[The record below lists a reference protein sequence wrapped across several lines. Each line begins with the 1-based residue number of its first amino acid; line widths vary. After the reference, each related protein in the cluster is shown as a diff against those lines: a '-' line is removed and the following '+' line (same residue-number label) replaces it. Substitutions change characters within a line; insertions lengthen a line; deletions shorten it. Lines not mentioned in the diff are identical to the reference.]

1 MEQRVKIGV
10 QMMMLKQEIKEQG
23 MYAVLEHLTKMG
35 FHAVEVSQIATPPEV
50 IAEMNRAQRELGME
64 IVAMS
69 AMVRNSF
76 KGRADIP
83 MDSLEEDFDKI
94 VSDCHALGCKVLRLG
109 MIDLSLVHSPQDML
123 KTCDEMEYYA
133 LKLKE
138 HGIDLYFHAHTFEF
152 HRYEGKPMMSHFVE
166 RTKALG
172 FELDTHWLHRGGMT
186 PAHVSIF
193 KDRILIFHLKD
204 YRVGLLPRDFQIAPG
219 NDLFGGLEEFA
230 EVGEGALDMPAYIQA
245 GLENGSKY
253 FMIEQDRGYGR
264 TAYESL
270 AISRDNLVKMGYGDW
285 F

>member
-1 MEQRVKIGV
+1 MEQRAKIGV

-23 MYAVLEHLTKMG
+23 MYSVLKHLTEMG

-50 IAEMNRAQRELGME
+50 IAEMNRAQKELGME

-76 KGRADIP
+76 KGRADIA

-109 MIDLSLVHSPQDML
+109 MIDLSLVHSPQEML

-166 RTKALG
+166 RTEALG

-186 PAHVSIF
+186 PAYVSTF

-204 YRVGLLPRDFQIAPG
+204 YRVGLLPRDFQLSPD
-219 NDLFGGLEEFA
+219 NDLFGGLEQFA

-270 AISRDNLVKMGYGDW
+270 AISRDNLIKMGYEDW

>member
-1 MEQRVKIGV
+1 MDKKAKIGV
-10 QMMMLKQEIKEQG
+10 QMMMLKQEIREHG
-23 MYAVLEHLTKMG
+23 MYAVLEKLTGMG
-35 FHAVEVSQIATPPEV
+35 FHAVEVSQIATPPAV
-50 IAEMNRAQRELGME
+50 IEEMNRAQKDLGME

-94 VSDCHALGCKVLRLG
+94 VSDCHALNCKVLRLG
-109 MIDLSLVHSPQDML
+109 MIDLSLVHSPQEML
-123 KTCDEMEYYA
+123 QTCDEMEHYA
-133 LKLKE
+133 RKLKE
-138 HGIDLYFHAHTFEF
+138 HGIDLYFHAHTFEY
-152 HRYEGKPMMSHFVE
+152 HRYEGKPMMSHFLE

-186 PAHVSIF
+186 PAYVSEF

-219 NDLFGGLEEFA
+219 NDLFAGLEQFA

-245 GLENGSKY
+245 GVENGSKY
-253 FMIEQDRGYGR
+253 FMIEQDQCYGR
-264 TAYESL
+264 TPYESL